1 MQENVKKKQK
11 NLMKRRRRK
20 QYGLGVDPKLVWAL
34 LQDQPCRHGWSV
46 VLANDVS
53 FNDFFNLAQA
63 RVEFQRGMVAK
74 YKIPIFISY
83 PCKHKSNI
91 KIHFSTKKLNTIFNF
106 KVFFLSLKFKFIYF
120 SKFNNEMTIW
130 LVLQYAVGWFNFFL
144 IKKDF

>member
-1 MQENVKKKQK
+1 MQENVKKKIQK

-34 LQDQPCRHGWSV
+34 LQDQPCRHGV

-91 KIHFSTKKLNTIFNF
+91 KIHFSKK
-106 KVFFLSLKFKFIYF
+106 
-120 SKFNNEMTIW
+120 
-130 LVLQYAVGWFNFFL
+130 
-144 IKKDF
+144 KKKKPKHIIQF